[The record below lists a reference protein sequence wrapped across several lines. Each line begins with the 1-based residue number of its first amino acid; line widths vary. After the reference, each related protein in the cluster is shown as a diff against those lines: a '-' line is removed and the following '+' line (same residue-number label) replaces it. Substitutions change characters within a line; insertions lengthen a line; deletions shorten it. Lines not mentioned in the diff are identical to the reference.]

1 MKNNLGQ
8 SYILYL
14 KNIFNFSGRTRRSD
28 FWQVY
33 ILNYVISLVIGVS
46 SMLAVEMDI
55 IAGFLILLSLII
67 NLSEI
72 SLLVRSFHDIGTSGL
87 YCLLNYIPYIGFIF
101 LLVYCT
107 KDSCAGS
114 NKYGPNPKESLDNKV
129 GSQIY
134 NSEDDK
140 NRCKICGAEI
150 SEKDEFCPQCGSNL
164 TGENYYG

>member
-72 SLLVRSFHDIGTSGL
+72 SLLVRRFHDIGKSGL
-87 YCLLNYIPYIGFIF
+87 
-101 LLVYCT
+101 
-107 KDSCAGS
+107 
-114 NKYGPNPKESLDNKV
+114 
-129 GSQIY
+129 
-134 NSEDDK
+134 
-140 NRCKICGAEI
+140 
-150 SEKDEFCPQCGSNL
+150 
-164 TGENYYG
+164 